1 MNGSNLRGI
10 GMTSDRTRTRLV
22 QRLQEEGIR
31 NTMVLAVMAGVP
43 RHIFVDEGIAHRAY
57 EDTALPIGRG
67 QTISQPFIVAKMT
80 EILLD
85 AGPLKNVLE
94 IGTGCGYQT
103 AVLAQ
108 LVEQVY
114 TIERIDELQ
123 QQAQARLSALQ
134 LDNIEYRHG
143 DGFQGWKEKGPFDGI
158 IVTAAPLAI
167 PPALVAQLAD
177 GGRLVVPVGQ
187 ANGSQNL
194 MLIEKRGDQLQSAI
208 MDKVRF
214 VPLQPGPTE

>member
-1 MNGSNLRGI
+1 MTTLNMRGI
-10 GMTSDRTRTRLV
+10 GMTSERTRTRLV

-85 AGPLKNVLE
+85 AGPRQKVLE

-114 TIERIDELQ
+114 TIERIAELQ
-123 QQAQARLSALQ
+123 QQAQTRLDALQ
-134 LDNIEYRHG
+134 LTNIDYRHG
-143 DGFQGWKEKGPFDGI
+143 DGFQGWKDKGPFDGI
-158 IVTAAPLAI
+158 IVTAAPLAV
-167 PPALVAQLAD
+167 PPALIAQLAD

-187 ANGSQNL
+187 ANGVQNL
-194 MLIEKRGDQLQSAI
+194 MLIEKRGEQLQSAI

-214 VPLQPGPTE
+214 VPLQSGPTE

>member
-1 MNGSNLRGI
+1 MTTLNMRGI

-85 AGPLKNVLE
+85 AGPREKVLE

-103 AVLAQ
+103 SVLAQ
-108 LVEQVY
+108 LVEQLY
-114 TIERIDELQ
+114 TVERIAELQ
-123 QQAQARLSALQ
+123 QQAKNRLDALQ
-134 LDNIEYRHG
+134 LTNIEYRHG

-158 IVTAAPLAI
+158 IVTAAPLAV

-187 ANGSQNL
+187 ANGVQNL